1 MFILYNGVTQ
11 VVFSKKKK
19 LSKKTQT
26 MQCAGRVDEGASS
39 IVVTTALWRDLEGT
53 LVFLSPQRPDIAAA
67 SGERGAA
74 LEPARKVKFTFPCVF
89 IPPQSS

>member
-1 MFILYNGVTQ
+1 MDEKTA
-11 VVFSKKKK
+11 KKIAKREADD
-19 LSKKTQT
+19 LMERQT
-26 MQCAGRVDEGASS
+26 G
-39 IVVTTALWRDLEGT
+39 
-53 LVFLSPQRPDIAAA
+53 DIAAA